1 MYYHL
6 NLINAIFAKI
16 HHMQKTILL
25 ILLFVFSSYFPQTS
39 KEIEIYKND
48 FFLYPSIG
56 AQKSLVSVEKI
67 FKSDKAIDKAFAYTA
82 KRHLLTINNNYN
94 GDVYLSKINYY
105 LQSVKESQENN
116 KDLSNIYNILGNT
129 DKANENLKS
138 ALQNFFKAEFFAK
151 KSNDLQQIIK
161 VKGNIATVKGDI
173 GLWEDAIKE
182 TKSSIQFLK
191 ANKNS
196 YDKEYYTIQ
205 LYNQYNNLGNWYL
218 QKYNDTKSEKKY
230 LDSAKTIYNTLLH
243 QNTNVLQKALI
254 YENIGSI
261 YSLED
266 NYSESILNYKKALEN
281 FNLSNSSQN
290 LISTNYNIAY
300 NYYKLQK
307 YDEAKKYF
315 KYIISKEKE
324 KSSFQYLFSHQY
336 LAKIYIYKE
345 NRDSANYF
353 LDTFLN
359 LYSKKTK
366 IEKKEF
372 ANIYKEIENKSL
384 NNEIASIKN
393 ENKSLRNLSNTGI
406 VIGLVF
412 IFFSTIYIYYQTKE
426 KRKAKDKLNNLLK
439 QIEENKAVT
448 TDSFSKVIIKDEK
461 EKLIIEGLK
470 KIENNKYF
478 LNKDFNLHNAAKKIG
493 TNTTYLT
500 IVVKNYKNCSFNDYT
515 NELRISYLINE
526 IINDKKIRNYTV
538 QALAEFVGY
547 KNGTSFS
554 KIFKEKTGVT
564 PFQFIEKLK

>member
-1 MYYHL
+1 
-6 NLINAIFAKI
+6 
-16 HHMQKTILL
+16 MQKTILL
-25 ILLFVFSSYFPQTS
+25 ILLFVFSLHFSQTP
-39 KEIEIYKND
+39 KDIEVYKND

-56 AQKSLVSVEKI
+56 TQKSLSSVEKI
-67 FKSDKAIDKAFAYTA
+67 FKSDRSIDKAFAYTA

-94 GDVYLSKINYY
+94 NDIYLSKINYY
-105 LQSVKESQENN
+105 LQQVKEIQENN

-129 DKANENLKS
+129 DKANGNLDN

-151 KSNDLQQIIK
+151 KRNDIKQIIK
-161 VKGNIATVKGDI
+161 VKGNIATVKGGA
-173 GLWEDAIKE
+173 GLWDDAIKE
-182 TKSSIQFLK
+182 TKNTIDFLE
-191 ANKNS
+191 AYKNG

-261 YSLED
+261 YNLED
-266 NYSESILNYKKALEN
+266 NYIESIINYKKALEN
-281 FNLSNSSQN
+281 FNLSNSTQN

-393 ENKSLRNLSNTGI
+393 ENKSLRNLSNAGI
-406 VIGLVF
+406 AIGLFF
-412 IFFSTIYIYYQTKE
+412 IFFSTMYIYYQTKE

-439 QIEENKAVT
+439 QIEENKSVT
-448 TDSFSKVIIKDEK
+448 TDNFSKVTIKDEK

-478 LNKDFNLHNAAKKIG
+478 LHKDFNLHNVAKKIG

>member
-1 MYYHL
+1 
-6 NLINAIFAKI
+6 
-16 HHMQKTILL
+16 MQKAILL
-25 ILLFVFSSYFPQTS
+25 ILLFVSSLYFPQAL
-39 KEIEIYKND
+39 KDIEIYKND

-67 FKSDKAIDKAFAYTA
+67 FRSDKAIDKAFAYTA

-94 GDVYLSKINYY
+94 SDVYLSNINYY
-105 LQSVKESQENN
+105 LQRVKESQENS

-129 DKANENLKS
+129 DKANEKLES

-151 KSNDLQQIIK
+151 KNNDIKQIIK

-182 TKSSIQFLK
+182 TKSSIKFLK
-191 ANKNS
+191 ANENS
-196 YDKEYYTIQ
+196 YDKEYYAIQ

-230 LDSAKTIYNTLLH
+230 LDSAKTIYNNLL
-243 QNTNVLQKALI
+243 QKNTNVLQKALI

-266 NYSESILNYKKALEN
+266 NYSESITNYKKALEN

-290 LISTNYNIAY
+290 VISTNYNIAY

-307 YDEAKKYF
+307 YDDAKKYF
-315 KYIISKEKE
+315 IQIISKEKE
-324 KSSFQYLFSHQY
+324 RSSFQYLFSHQY

-345 NRDSANYF
+345 DRDSANYF

-366 IEKKEF
+366 SEKKEF
-372 ANIYKEIENKSL
+372 ANIYKGIENKNL
-384 NNEIASIKN
+384 TNEIASIKS
-393 ENKSLRNLSNTGI
+393 ENQSIRNFSKLGLA
-406 VIGLVF
+406 IGFVF
-412 IFFSTIYIYYQTKE
+412 TSFMIGYILYQIKE
-426 KRKAKDKLNNLLK
+426 KKRARNKLNRLLK
-439 QIEENKAVT
+439 EIDDDKKVT
-448 TDSFSKVIIKDEK
+448 TDNFSKVTIKDEK

-538 QALAEFVGY
+538 QALAEFLGY

>member
-1 MYYHL
+1 MKK
-6 NLINAIFAKI
+6 N
-16 HHMQKTILL
+16 ILL
-25 ILLFVFSSYFPQTS
+25 ILLLAFSLCFSQSS
-39 KEIEIYKND
+39 KEIEIYKSN
-48 FFLYPSIG
+48 FFLYPTIGTEKTLSSI
-56 AQKSLVSVEKI
+56 EKI
-67 FKSDKAIDKAFAYTA
+67 FKSNQNIDKVFAYTA
-82 KRHLLTINNNYN
+82 KRHLLTISGKYN
-94 GDVYLSKINYY
+94 SDIYLPKINYY
-105 LQSVKESQENN
+105 LKLVEETPKNS

-129 DKANENLKS
+129 DKANENLES
-138 ALQNFFKAEFFAK
+138 ALQNFFKAEIFAK
-151 KSNDLQQIIK
+151 KNNDLKQIIK

-261 YSLED
+261 FSLED

-393 ENKSLRNLSNTGI
+393 ENKSLRNLSNAGI

-412 IFFSTIYIYYQTKE
+412 IFFSTMYIYYQIKE
-426 KRKAKDKLNNLLK
+426 KEAAKDKLNNLLK

-448 TDSFSKVIIKDEK
+448 TDNFSKVTIKDEK

-478 LNKDFNLHNAAKKIG
+478 LNKDFNLHNVAKKIG

-526 IINDKKIRNYTV
+526 IVNDKKIRNYTV